1 MALVVHQMQSPI
13 SPHSPSSKPSTR
25 GVNWRTLTVHF
36 NNRIPDFASLKHDI
50 NFRSGILM
58 VSYKCC
64 DRGHPICFKKK
75 ASRVSSFKGN
85 AQNNRPDRKDSKIS
99 RPPVQISRM
108 QQGKEEFLS
117 ESLDIQKHPVPY
129 APEGNDSMT
138 VRSLA
143 IRKLFV
149 KWLIMLRSPPSN
161 PTMDNNLNE
170 RTSQY
175 ATSKTQHSIDGTKA
189 GSIPKAMLVYLLG
202 VDAAISI
209 PFFIFIPLFLT
220 IKVVHGAEAAR
231 DLMPLWIAGPLI
243 VALYIKVIQR
253 ICSLYAFLFVQGG
266 KFVMDLPKHA
276 LLVYSC
282 IAEGK
287 LRAYLWTCFVKPF
300 VDISAFKYK
309 DYFSQKY
316 EQLKV
321 VAAENYISLVESL
334 WPYYCRT
341 IRFLKRANLI

>member
-161 PTMDNNLNE
+161 PTMDKNLNE

-209 PFFIFIPLFLT
+209 PFFIL
-220 IKVVHGAEAAR
+220 VVN
-231 DLMPLWIAGPLI
+231 
-243 VALYIKVIQR
+243 
-253 ICSLYAFLFVQGG
+253 S
-266 KFVMDLPKHA
+266 
-276 LLVYSC
+276 
-282 IAEGK
+282 
-287 LRAYLWTCFVKPF
+287 
-300 VDISAFKYK
+300 
-309 DYFSQKY
+309 
-316 EQLKV
+316 
-321 VAAENYISLVESL
+321 
-334 WPYYCRT
+334 
-341 IRFLKRANLI
+341 